1 MDGRFIDRV
10 VILVRAGKGGD
21 GMVAF
26 RREAMV
32 PKGGPS
38 GGDGGDG
45 GSVFLQV
52 DQKLST
58 LADFIGGSL
67 FRAEDGR
74 PGGSSDCTGAGGSDL
89 VLRIPP
95 GTQVY
100 DHRTGEL
107 LADMTAPGERFL
119 TVRGGTRG
127 RGNSSFATS
136 RNRTPRQATRGRPGE
151 ERQIR
156 LELKLMADAG
166 LVGFPNAGKSTLVRT
181 VSSARPKV
189 GDYPFTTLHPSLGVV
204 KTGFGESFVIADLP
218 GLISGAARGIGL
230 GFRFLRHAERNRLLV
245 FVLAPD
251 LEKSPREQL
260 EALQA
265 ELLEYGGFQDTRW
278 LAVLSKC
285 DLLLEEELHGVLD
298 TLPEGVL
305 ALSSATGKGVEAFL
319 KRLAEMV
326 RELRN

>member
-1 MDGRFIDRV
+1 MDGRFIDGV

-32 PKGGPS
+32 PRGGPS

-52 DQKLST
+52 DPRLST
-58 LADFIGGSL
+58 LADFVGGSL

-74 PGGSSDCTGAGGSDL
+74 PGGTEDRTGAGGSDL

-107 LADMTAPGERFL
+107 LADLTDPGRRFL
-119 TVRGGTRG
+119 AARGGRRG
-127 RGNSSFATS
+127 RGNASFATA
-136 RNRTPRQATRGRPGE
+136 RNRTPRRATRGEPGQE
-151 ERQIR
+151 IRLR

-181 VSSARPKV
+181 VSAARPKV

-260 EALQA
+260 DALQA
-265 ELLEYGGFQDTRW
+265 ELREYGGFQDTRW

-285 DLLLEEELHGVLD
+285 DLLPEEELSDLLK

-305 ALSSATGKGVEAFL
+305 AISSVTGRGVETFL
-319 KRLAEMV
+319 RRLAETV
-326 RELRN
+326 RELRS